1 MGLFDKFLHKNT
13 QAKENTNSVTKPVSM
28 LPLPVLNQVKQIK
41 SQNGR
46 LYYQLDYY
54 DRTAMY
60 KQMYDTTRIIVD
72 AVPTM
77 IAGHSTYSAK
87 VSWYGQNDAEY
98 LDPQYGDM
106 GRKNQ
111 FTEIKL
117 GLDVSKFFSDPQ
129 YQDVLMRQL
138 LEKKRVE
145 RYIGEGLKDNPS
157 QPCGNYIGY
166 VGYSIQ
172 SNSNEY
178 KKIFSGSVGHEVHY
192 SSEMITK
199 REKHKQYQEK
209 QKQAMIARKQEEINR
224 LQEEIDTLEKT

>member
-13 QAKENTNSVTKPVSM
+13 QAKESTDSVTRPVSM
-28 LPLPVLNQVKQIK
+28 PPLPVLNQVQQIK

-54 DRTAMY
+54 DRTAPY
-60 KQMYDTTRIIVD
+60 KQMYDTTRIIID

-77 IAGHSTYSAK
+77 IAGHPTYSAK
-87 VSWYGQNDAEY
+87 VSWYSQNDAEY
-98 LDPQYGDM
+98 VDHQYAAM
-106 GRKNQ
+106 ARKNQ

-117 GLDVSKFFSDPQ
+117 GLDVSKFFSDSQ
-129 YQDVLMRQL
+129 YQDVLIRQL

-145 RYIGEGLKDNPS
+145 RYIEEGLKDNPA

-166 VGYSIQ
+166 VGNSIQ

-178 KKIFSGSVGHEVHY
+178 KKIFSGTVGHEVHY
-192 SSEMITK
+192 SNEMIAK
-199 REKHKQYQEK
+199 RERHKQYQEK
-209 QKQAMIARKQEEINR
+209 QKQEMIARKQEEINR
-224 LQEEIDTLEKT
+224 LQKEIDSLQR

>member
-13 QAKENTNSVTKPVSM
+13 EAKENTNSVTRPVSIP
-28 LPLPVLNQVKQIK
+28 PLPVLNQVQQIK
-41 SQNGR
+41 NKNGR
-46 LYYQLDYY
+46 LYYQLEYY
-54 DRTAMY
+54 DRTAPY

-77 IAGHSTYSAK
+77 IAGHPTYSAK
-87 VSWYGQNDAEY
+87 VSWYGQNDAVY
-98 LDPQYGDM
+98 LDPQYGDT
-106 GRKNQ
+106 GRRNQ
-111 FTEIKL
+111 FTDVKL
-117 GLDVSKFFSDPQ
+117 GLDVNKFFSDPQ

-145 RYIGEGLKDNPS
+145 RYIGEGLKDNPA

-178 KKIFSGSVGHEVHY
+178 KTLFSGSVGHEVH
-192 SSEMITK
+192 SNEMLTK
-199 REKHKQYQEK
+199 REKHKQYQEE
-209 QKQAMIARKQEEINR
+209 QRQEMIARKQAEIDR
-224 LQEEIDTLEKT
+224 LQKEIDTLSK